1 LREWQC
7 GHLNHEVPRLLRGGE
22 PGRGRVVIDVG
33 LGFGAEETLGAVEN
47 GFVVFA
53 FEPLPAN
60 VEAVEGRLTQLIPG
74 RFLVVRLERREQQ
87 QPGAQGAGGGGWRV
101 PELAPPAEPEKG
113 FAFIIHAGLDD
124 GSRTTA
130 HMPAAGL
137 PSHTETVGD
146 SGASDGGATTVPVP
160 LLKLD
165 DALPAWA
172 AHGGGDR
179 QQALL
184 LKIDTQGWELRV
196 LRGASRLL
204 EERAFRYVLYELSPW
219 LMRRASSGD
228 PLELVQLLPSKGAV
242 CFDMMGTHNKLPR
255 PSAPLGDYLG
265 TLDTGRNGDG
275 NYFVPIPP
283 GDDFRLRAVGR
294 RFVLVSVSVAI
305 NLSLL
310 ISHFDLPCTPAGS
323 ALLRSLTM

>member
-1 LREWQC
+1 MFTIFRNPLLPAPGIYPLLREWQC

-196 LRGASRLL
+196 LRGSWRNARSAMSYTSCLRGSCGGPA
-204 EERAFRYVLYELSPW
+204 RATRSSWCNCYR
-219 LMRRASSGD
+219 RRA
-228 PLELVQLLPSKGAV
+228 
-242 CFDMMGTHNKLPR
+242 
-255 PSAPLGDYLG
+255 PSAS
-265 TLDTGRNGDG
+265 T
-275 NYFVPIPP
+275 
-283 GDDFRLRAVGR
+283 
-294 RFVLVSVSVAI
+294 
-305 NLSLL
+305 
-310 ISHFDLPCTPAGS
+310 
-323 ALLRSLTM
+323 